1 MRIVFQNLCLKS
13 KIIGN
18 IATKLRIIIKI
29 KKHKLY
35 WRQKP
40 ATKIKIV
47 S

>member
-1 MRIVFQNLCLKS
+1 MRIVCQNLCLRS

-18 IATKLRIIIKI
+18 IVTKLRLIVKI

-35 WRQKP
+35 LRQKP